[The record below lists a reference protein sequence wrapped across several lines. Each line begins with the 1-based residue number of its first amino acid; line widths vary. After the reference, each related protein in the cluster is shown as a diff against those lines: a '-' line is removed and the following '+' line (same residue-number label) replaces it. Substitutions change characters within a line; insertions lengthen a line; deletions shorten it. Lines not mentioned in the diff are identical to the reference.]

1 MPHSAGNQSVE
12 RENGGGGD
20 RPTDGPSGRAGYRSR
35 TIFPFVEIGWNVVP
49 MQSVARMSEV
59 TCLTARG
66 FVKEHISFV
75 MTLFSSPHRRLLHF
89 FCFFNSTN
97 LTFSKAWCRPVVG
110 AVSQSVGRS
119 EARKGGK
126 ERRHLPKQWDTFSRN
141 RDRRAA
147 FLPSILAFLPIPT
160 SPISLCSFS
169 YGNFHLRHPQ
179 TRK

>member
-66 FVKEHISFV
+66 FVREHISFV

-89 FCFFNSTN
+89 FFFFNPTN
-97 LTFSKAWCRPVVG
+97 LIFSKAWCRPVVG
-110 AVSQSVGRS
+110 AVSQSVGRKRGR
-119 EARKGGK
+119 EGGRGVICPNNGTPFP
-126 ERRHLPKQWDTFSRN
+126 EIGSC
-141 RDRRAA
+141 
-147 FLPSILAFLPIPT
+147 LPSPFPGYVVVLV
-160 SPISLCSFS
+160 SL
-169 YGNFHLRHPQ
+169 HL
-179 TRK
+179 